1 MRSLP
6 LLQDEVDNLPDL
18 PRRRVVAFFQFRFLD
33 VDLRRRLHAEHVVDP
48 RRIDRQADVD
58 EHEKAVFL
66 TPGLYTFFFFV
77 AVGGDKRGGRGLRAG
92 IMLTMAH

>member
-66 TPGLYTFFFFV
+66 TTGVYTFFSLSLSV
-77 AVGGDKRGGRGLRAG
+77 ETNGLEGLQAG